1 MDNRTKAC
9 IAIVLALSTKRNV
22 KRRRWMKA
30 WLQTREKYSHVT
42 LLKEISVTEADDY
55 KNYFRMSEGTFDK
68 LLGMVKPF
76 MTRNNTNM
84 RESLP
89 VSERLALTLRYLAT
103 GRNLEDLKFSAVM
116 SPASISIAIVETCEV
131 LIYVLQ
137 DYIKVGPFLP
147 V

>member
-1 MDNRTKAC
+1 M
-9 IAIVLALSTKRNV
+9 
-22 KRRRWMKA
+22 
-30 WLQTREKYSHVT
+30 
-42 LLKEISVTEADDY
+42 TEADDY
-55 KNYFRMSEGTFDK
+55 KKFFRMSEGTFDK

-103 GRNLEDLKFSAVM
+103 GRNFEDFKFSAVM
-116 SPASISIAIVETCEV
+116 SPGSISIAIVETCEV

-137 DYIKVGPFLP
+137 DLSLIHI
-147 V
+147 